1 MSSMTVPIG
10 ACCCAAT
17 RSSQCTAS
25 TAPQTTVSTGRLGRG
40 GRAPVRQHTTS
51 SPSPMPAA
59 PSQQRAATMPTADR
73 SIWRT
78 IRPMKPHVVAIA
90 ASANAASEE
99 LDRDATGRA

>member
-1 MSSMTVPIG
+1 M
-10 ACCCAAT
+10 A
-17 RSSQCTAS
+17 R
-25 TAPQTTVSTGRLGRG
+25 TAPHTAVSTGRTGRG

-51 SPSPMPAA
+51 SPRPMPAA
-59 PSQQRAATMPTADR
+59 PSQQRPATIATAER

-78 IRPMKPHVVAIA
+78 ISPMKPHVVAMP